1 MGKWQVTELRC
12 KEVINEFNGERLGLV
27 GDVAVDTET
36 GQIVALVLFGRPRW
50 CGLFGRDEDLHIPWC
65 DVRVVGEET
74 VLVCL
79 EHHHANPEPPIA
91 HYRKDNFWR
100 SFFR

>member
-1 MGKWQVTELRC
+1 MGHWQVTELRC
-12 KEVINEFNGERLGLV
+12 KEVINELDGERMGLV

-36 GQIVALVLFGRPRW
+36 GQVVALVLFGRAR
-50 CGLFGRDEDLHIPWC
+50 CFGLLGREEDIQIPWG

-74 VLVCL
+74 VLVCVK
-79 EHHHANPEPPIA
+79 EPSRLTPPRS
-91 HYRKDNFWR
+91 RKDGFWR